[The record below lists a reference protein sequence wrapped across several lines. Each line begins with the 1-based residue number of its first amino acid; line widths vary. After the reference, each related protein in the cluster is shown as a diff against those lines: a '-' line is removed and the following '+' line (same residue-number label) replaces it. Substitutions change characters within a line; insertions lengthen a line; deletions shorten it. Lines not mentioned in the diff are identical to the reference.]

1 MRHIIR
7 FMFSLLVLF
16 SQIAWA
22 AEVKF
27 TDAAPGRPFSA
38 AVTVGDTVYLA
49 GQLGVIPGEAQVVPG
64 GVEAETHQMMKNI
77 RSTLTEL
84 GLNFGNVVKCT
95 VMLADIAEWSTF
107 NSVYTQYFTSP
118 YPARSAF
125 GASGL
130 ALNAR
135 VEMEC
140 IAVKTDQAGT

>member
-7 FMFSLLVLF
+7 FMLGLLVLS
-16 SQIAWA
+16 SQIVWA
-22 AEVKF
+22 AEVIF
-27 TDAAPGRPFSA
+27 TEAAPGRPFSA

-64 GVEAETHQMMKNI
+64 GIEAETHQMMKNI
-77 RSTLTEL
+77 QSTLTSL
-84 GLNFGNVVKCT
+84 GLSFGSVVKCT

-107 NSVYTQYFTSP
+107 NGVYTQYFKPP

-130 ALNAR
+130 ALSAR

-140 IAVKTDQAGT
+140 IAVKHD

>member
-1 MRHIIR
+1 MRHIIS
-7 FMFSLLVLF
+7 FISGLLVL
-16 SQIAWA
+16 SCQLTWA
-22 AEVKF
+22 SEVTF
-27 TDAAPGRPFSA
+27 TESAPGRPFSA

-49 GQLGVIPGEAQVVPG
+49 GQLGVKPGESQVVSG
-64 GVEAETHQMMKNI
+64 GIEAETHQMMSNI
-77 RSTLTEL
+77 SSTLNAL
-84 GLNFGNVVKCT
+84 GLDTGNVVKCT

-107 NSVYTQYFTSP
+107 NSVYTQYFKPP

-140 IAVKTDQAGT
+140 IAVIPD

>member
-1 MRHIIR
+1 MLG
-7 FMFSLLVLF
+7 LLVLS

-22 AEVKF
+22 AEVIF
-27 TDAAPGRPFSA
+27 TEAAPG
-38 AVTVGDTVYLA
+38 
-49 GQLGVIPGEAQVVPG
+49 
-64 GVEAETHQMMKNI
+64 
-77 RSTLTEL
+77 
-84 GLNFGNVVKCT
+84 GLSFGSVAKCT

-107 NSVYTQYFTSP
+107 NGVYTQYFKPP

-140 IAVKTDQAGT
+140 IAVKHD

>member
-1 MRHIIR
+1 MRHIIS
-7 FMFSLLVLF
+7 FISGLLVLF
-16 SQIAWA
+16 SQMAWA
-22 AEVKF
+22 GDVTF
-27 TDAAPGRPFSA
+27 TESAPGRPFSA

-49 GQLGVIPGEAQVVPG
+49 GQLGVKPGESLVVPG
-64 GVEAETHQMMKNI
+64 GIEAETHQMMKNI
-77 RSTLTEL
+77 RSTLTSL
-84 GLNFGNVVKCT
+84 GLDTQNVVKCT

-107 NSVYTQYFTSP
+107 NGVYTQYFKPP

-140 IAVKTDQAGT
+140 IAVTPG

>member
-1 MRHIIR
+1 MRHIVR
-7 FMFSLLVLF
+7 FISGLLVLF

-22 AEVKF
+22 ADVTF
-27 TDAAPGRPFSA
+27 TESAPGRPFSE
-38 AVTVGDTVYLA
+38 AVTVDNTVYLA

-64 GVEAETHQMMKNI
+64 GIEPETHQMMKNI
-77 RSTLTEL
+77 RSTLTTL
-84 GLNFGNVVKCT
+84 GLEFGNVVKCT

-107 NSVYTQYFTSP
+107 NGVYTQYFNPP

-140 IAVKTDQAGT
+140 IAVKPD

>member
-1 MRHIIR
+1 MRHIIS
-7 FMFSLLVLF
+7 FTLGLLVLSF
-16 SQIAWA
+16 PMAWA
-22 AEVKF
+22 GEVTF
-27 TDAAPGRPFSA
+27 TESAPGRPFSA

-49 GQLGVIPGEAQVVPG
+49 GQLGVKPGEAQVVPG
-64 GVEAETHQMMKNI
+64 GIESETHQMMKNI
-77 RSTLTEL
+77 RSTLVSL
-84 GLNFGNVVKCT
+84 GLDTQNVVKCT

-107 NSVYTQYFTSP
+107 NGVYTQYFKPP

-140 IAVKTDQAGT
+140 IAVIPS